1 MPIFGV
7 ILVDIS
13 PHSTEFFPHSDWMRR
28 YTPCLSVF
36 SSNVGKCGPEELR
49 IQTLFTQWPIFTLLT
64 NHFWHSAIFH
74 VIYFPCEKTKRHN
87 CCLIGKKTFNV
98 DKIRAIS
105 DYPFWDLLLLEKEES
120 CWYHRYKICAIA
132 LNALYGAWKMSKY
145 GVFSS
150 PYFLHSE
157 WIQENT
163 DYKNSVFG
171 HFSSSDTLN
180 LCISFITI
188 W

>member
-1 MPIFGV
+1 MWENADQKNSESRHFLRSDPSLVYLQIIFD
-7 ILVDIS
+7 ILQ
-13 PHSTEFFPHSDWMRR
+13 
-28 YTPCLSVF
+28 
-36 SSNVGKCGPEELR
+36 SSM
-49 IQTLFTQWPIFTLLT
+49 LFT
-64 NHFWHSAIFH
+64 SH
-74 VIYFPCEKTKRHN
+74 VKKRRDITVAWLEKR
-87 CCLIGKKTFNV
+87 TFNV

-105 DYPFWDLLLLEKEES
+105 DYPFWDLLSLEKEES

-145 GVFSS
+145 GVFSG
-150 PYFLHSE
+150 PYFLYSD

-163 DYKNSVFG
+163 DYKNVVFG